1 MFYRYTYLLLFTF
14 ICVSTSHVLAQDIGT
29 EVIPLED
36 EIASEDALELNDDVF
51 ADGIEPYVPDEEPLE
66 EEEEEENEGLPPAEP
81 VKNNNA
87 EFKKLS
93 LDEQLVMRV
102 KMKEPGVLPSAIQ
115 SSFLTYDELDLLRQ
129 ARAGLITALPTDEEL
144 DSGEVDEDTGEVIV
158 RPESRRFIRLGGIVY
173 VSAEDWSL
181 WLNGREVRPNAI
193 PSKVLDLKV
202 YREYIELEWFDPQTN
217 QIFPIRLRPNQTFN
231 LDARLF
237 LPG

>member
-66 EEEEEENEGLPPAEP
+66 EEEEEENEGLPPAES